1 MARVT
6 PITKKQELYS
16 DFFMNLDENP
26 VSLDLARKTNEEA
39 VKQSI
44 KNLLL
49 TDKGERPYQPN
60 LGCNIRQMLFDNI
73 TPDILIL
80 MREMIR
86 DTLDA
91 YEPRADIIGVD
102 VTSTIDDNAVD
113 IAVVFKV
120 INSSEPVTLVT
131 SLTRVR

>member
-91 YEPRADIIGVD
+91 YEPRADILGVD
-102 VTSTIDDNAVD
+102 VTSTIDDNSVD

>member
-26 VSLDLARKTNEEA
+26 VSLDLARNTNEEA
-39 VKQSI
+39 VKASI

-60 LGCNIRQMLFDNI
+60 LGCNIRQLLFDNI
-73 TPDILIL
+73 TPDSIIT
-80 MREMIR
+80 MRELIKE
-86 DTLDA
+86 TLEA

-102 VTSTIDDNAVD
+102 VTSSIDNNEVF
-113 IAVVFKV
+113 IAIVFKV
-120 INSSEPVTLVT
+120 INNSEPVTLVT

>member
-1 MARVT
+1 MARIT

-26 VSLDLARKTNEEA
+26 VSQDLARKTNEEA
-39 VKQSI
+39 VKASI

-60 LGCNIRQMLFDNI
+60 LGCNIRQMLFDNM
-73 TPDILIL
+73 TPDTIIL
-80 MREMIR
+80 MKEVIK
-86 DTLDA
+86 DTLEA

-102 VTSTIDDNAVD
+102 VISSVDDNQVN

>member
-1 MARVT
+1 MARIT
-6 PITKKQELYS
+6 PITKKQELYA

-26 VSLDLARKTNEEA
+26 VSEDLARNTNEEA
-39 VKQSI
+39 VKASI

-60 LGCNIRQMLFDNI
+60 LGCNIRQMLFDNM
-73 TPDILIL
+73 TPDTIIL
-80 MREMIR
+80 MKEVIK
-86 DTLDA
+86 DTLEA

-102 VTSTIDDNAVD
+102 VRSSVDDNQVN

>member
-1 MARVT
+1 MARIT

-26 VSLDLARKTNEEA
+26 VSQDLARKTNEEA
-39 VKQSI
+39 VKASI

-60 LGCNIRQMLFDNI
+60 IGCNIRQMLFDNM
-73 TPDILIL
+73 TPDTIIL
-80 MREMIR
+80 MKEVIK
-86 DTLDA
+86 DTLEA
-91 YEPRADIIGVD
+91 YEPRADIIGID
-102 VTSTIDDNAVD
+102 VRSSVDDNQVN

>member
-1 MARVT
+1 MARIT
-6 PITKKQELYS
+6 PITKKLILYS

-26 VSLDLARKTNEEA
+26 VSLDLARNTNEEA

-44 KNLLL
+44 RNLLL
-49 TDKGERPYQPN
+49 TDKGERPFQPS

-73 TPDILIL
+73 TPDVIIV
-80 MREMIR
+80 MREMVKE
-86 DTLDA
+86 TLEA
-91 YEPRADIIGVD
+91 YEPRANIIGVD
-102 VTSTIDDNAVD
+102 VTSEIDNNAVT

-120 INSSEPVTLVT
+120 INSSDPVTLVT

>member
-1 MARVT
+1 
-6 PITKKQELYS
+6 
-16 DFFMNLDENP
+16 MNLDENP
-26 VSLDLARKTNEEA
+26 VSEDLARNTNEEA
-39 VKQSI
+39 VKASI

-60 LGCNIRQMLFDNI
+60 LGCNIRQMLFDNM
-73 TPDILIL
+73 TPDTIIL
-80 MREMIR
+80 MKEVIK
-86 DTLDA
+86 DTLEA

-102 VTSTIDDNAVD
+102 VRSSVDDNQVN

>member
-91 YEPRADIIGVD
+91 YEPRADILGVD

>member
-1 MARVT
+1 MARIT

-26 VSLDLARKTNEEA
+26 VSFDLARKTNEEA

-49 TDKGERPYQPN
+49 TDKGERPFQPN
-60 LGCNIRQMLFDNI
+60 LGCNIRQMLFDNV
-73 TPDILIL
+73 TPDAIIM

-86 DTLDA
+86 DTLEA
-91 YEPRADIIGVD
+91 YEPRAIIIGVD
-102 VTSTIDDNAVD
+102 VTSAIDDNAVN
-113 IAVVFKV
+113 IAVVFKL

>member
-26 VSLDLARKTNEEA
+26 VSFDLARKTNEEA

-49 TDKGERPYQPN
+49 TDKGERPFQPN

-73 TPDILIL
+73 TPDTIIV
-80 MREMIR
+80 MRELIR
-86 DTLDA
+86 DTLEA
-91 YEPRADIIGVD
+91 YEPRATIIGVD
-102 VTSTIDDNAVD
+102 VTSAIDDNSVNVV
-113 IAVVFKV
+113 VVFKV

>member
-39 VKQSI
+39 VKASI

-60 LGCNIRQMLFDNI
+60 LGCNIRQMLFDNVKPYSII
-73 TPDILIL
+73 T
-80 MREMIR
+80 MREIIKE
-86 DTLDA
+86 TLEA

-102 VTSTIDDNAVD
+102 VTSSIDNNEVFVA
-113 IAVVFKV
+113 IVFKV
-120 INSSEPVTLVT
+120 INNSEPVTLVT

>member
-1 MARVT
+1 MARIT

-26 VSLDLARKTNEEA
+26 VSEDLARKTNEEA
-39 VKQSI
+39 VKASI

-60 LGCNIRQMLFDNI
+60 LGCNIRQMLFDNM
-73 TPDILIL
+73 TPDTIIL
-80 MREMIR
+80 MKEVIR
-86 DTLDA
+86 DTLEA

-102 VTSTIDDNAVD
+102 VRSSVDDNQVN

>member
-1 MARVT
+1 MARIT
-6 PITKKQELYS
+6 PVTKKQELYA
-16 DFFMNLDENP
+16 DFLMNLDENP
-26 VSLDLARKTNEEA
+26 VSFDLARKTNEES

-60 LGCNIRQMLFDNI
+60 LGCNIRQLLFDTI
-73 TPDILIL
+73 TPDTIIV
-80 MREMIR
+80 MRELIQE
-86 DTLDA
+86 TLDA
-91 YEPRADIIGVD
+91 YETRATIIGVD
-102 VTSTIDDNAVD
+102 VTSSIDDNAVN
-113 IAVVFKV
+113 IAVVFSV

>member
-1 MARVT
+1 MARIT

-26 VSLDLARKTNEEA
+26 VSQDLARKTNEEA
-39 VKQSI
+39 VKASI

-60 LGCNIRQMLFDNI
+60 LGCNIRQMLFDNM
-73 TPDILIL
+73 TPDTIIL
-80 MREMIR
+80 MKEVIK
-86 DTLDA
+86 DTLEA
-91 YEPRADIIGVD
+91 YEPRADIIGID
-102 VTSTIDDNAVD
+102 VRSSVDDNQVN

>member
-39 VKQSI
+39 VKASI

-60 LGCNIRQMLFDNI
+60 LGCNIRQMLFDNV
-73 TPDILIL
+73 TPDSIIT
-80 MREMIR
+80 MREIIKE
-86 DTLDA
+86 TLEA

-102 VTSTIDDNAVD
+102 VTSSIDNNEVFVA
-113 IAVVFKV
+113 IVFKV
-120 INSSEPVTLVT
+120 INNSEPVTLVT

>member
-1 MARVT
+1 MARIT

-26 VSLDLARKTNEEA
+26 VSLDLARQTNEEA
-39 VKQSI
+39 VKASI
-44 KNLLL
+44 KSLLL

-73 TPDILIL
+73 TPDSIIM
-80 MREMIR
+80 MREIIKE
-86 DTLDA
+86 TLIA

-102 VTSTIDDNAVD
+102 VTSSIDNNEVF

>member
-1 MARVT
+1 MARIT

-26 VSLDLARKTNEEA
+26 VSQDLARKTNEEA
-39 VKQSI
+39 VKASI

-60 LGCNIRQMLFDNI
+60 LGCNIRQMLFDNM
-73 TPDILIL
+73 TPDTIIL
-80 MREMIR
+80 MKEVIK
-86 DTLDA
+86 DTLEA

-102 VTSTIDDNAVD
+102 VRSSVDDNQVN